1 MLYTVNDNSLSGR
14 RRWSNK
20 QDGSRKSRARTSSC
34 CHIPLGIFDSYCW
47 LAMLY
52 TKISPQ
58 RLLQRRLVSCCD
70 SGMRTCLNKPVTAL
84 VKFLVGL
91 FLLRICSQQR
101 WQKITIWSL
110 LGVVGVFNAF
120 YLFIVIFQCI
130 PVEYY
135 WFRYTDPQVID
146 GTCNKTSLATIPT
159 YISLFLN
166 VFADWLLALLPVS
179 FVYKSKMPL
188 KTKCSVVAVLA
199 LGSMCVYFYPH
210 YLAK

>member
-1 MLYTVNDNSLSGR
+1 VSVGYGLGQHTDAVPATERPYALLWKWLGQVLYV
-14 RRWSNK
+14 
-20 QDGSRKSRARTSSC
+20 
-34 CHIPLGIFDSYCW
+34 I
-47 LAMLY
+47 
-52 TKISPQ
+52 
-58 RLLQRRLVSCCD
+58 VS
-70 SGMRTCLNKPVTAL
+70 AL